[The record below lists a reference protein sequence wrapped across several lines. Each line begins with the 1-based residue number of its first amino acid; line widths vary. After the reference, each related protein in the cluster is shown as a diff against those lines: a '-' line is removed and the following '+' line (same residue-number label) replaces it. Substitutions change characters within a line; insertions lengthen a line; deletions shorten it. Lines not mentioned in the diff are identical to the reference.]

1 MTITMYFQTAQK
13 NHFVK
18 TKLDSSRKSDYYQI
32 SNDCNG
38 NISGQML
45 NRAINYS
52 EQKTPKI
59 RIKVNNNKSLA
70 NNTAAIYSG
79 LGLDISPSS
88 STEDNLDGTAGAPV
102 PEVLPDESPRTIFEV
117 KFCPTCVYHG
127 KG

>member
-32 SNDCNG
+32 SNECNG
-38 NISGQML
+38 NLSGQML
-45 NRAINYS
+45 NRAINFS
-52 EQKTPKI
+52 EQKAPKI
-59 RIKVNNNKSLA
+59 RIKVNNNKCLA
-70 NNTAAIYSG
+70 RSTAAIYSG

-117 KFCPTCVYHG
+117 MFCPTCVYHG